1 MKTACVWCSRLVKVA
16 DDYDDLQHKAVCSR
30 SGKDA
35 ETLFNLYWIEWLFCR
50 YYSDD
55 EVYER
60 MVREQ
65 DRYLLPPEQTLRR

>member
-1 MKTACVWCSRLVKVA
+1 MKQFCCTCWEPIKVPDNFDGEAACSPKC
-16 DDYDDLQHKAVCSR
+16 
-30 SGKDA
+30 
-35 ETLFNLYWIEWLFCR
+35 YWIEWLFCR

-55 EVYER
+55 EVCER